1 MPPSKN
7 RKKSFEAELEFDA
20 DIPSNLEKVLKR
32 RYLMKNEQG
41 EVIEKPAQMFRR
53 VAKTVASAEKKY
65 DSSADVKRIEDD
77 FYSMMINSEFLPNS
91 PTLMN
96 AGTPIGQLSACFVL
110 PVDDSIEGIFGAV
123 EKMAIIH
130 QSGGGTGFS
139 FSRLRPRGDIVN
151 STKGVASGPISFM
164 RIFDTATDVVKQ
176 GGRRR
181 GANMGILRVDHP
193 DVMEFVGSKNNPEDF
208 RNFNISVAVDDKF
221 ILALE
226 EDGDYDLINP
236 HTRRVVKHLRAD
248 DIFSHI
254 VEMAWKIGDPGIVF
268 LDVINRD
275 NPTPSIGKIESTNP
289 CGEQPLLPYESC
301 NLGSINLAK
310 RVSDEGI
317 DWDRLGEVV
326 EKGVDF
332 LDDVIDVNRFP
343 LKEVE
348 EVTKANR
355 KIGLGVMGLADM
367 LIQLG
372 IPYDSEDAL
381 GVAEKVMKFIYERA
395 KDRSSELGEIRGNFQ
410 NFEGSLPAEQ
420 YISMRNATV
429 CTIAPTGS
437 ISIIAGCTSGIE
449 PIFAVAFVRN
459 VMEGARLLEINPY
472 FGEVAKKRGFYSRD
486 LMMKIAKKGSIQDIG
501 EVPSDVRS
509 LFVTAM
515 EIEAEWHVRMQAT
528 VQRYVDNAVAK
539 TVNLPSDATKEDV
552 RKVFLLAHKLGCK
565 GITVYR
571 YGTKKDQVLYVGGVV
586 DSEYSG
592 GCVAG
597 ACPF

>member
-1 MPPSKN
+1 M
-7 RKKSFEAELEFDA
+7 
-20 DIPSNLEKVLKR
+20 PSNLEKVLKR